1 MVDINKNVS
10 HNKPIKNLCIEV
22 AMQMS
27 NSGSRQ
33 TMNWMK
39 GNHRRRKYLAKYDPG
54 VIGNTYNTPTI
65 VVELLFM
72 SFSISRA

>member
-10 HNKPIKNLCIEV
+10 HNKCIKNLCIEV

-39 GNHRRRKYLAKYDPG
+39 GNHRRIDAVAAADYG
-54 VIGNTYNTPTI
+54 V
-65 VVELLFM
+65 
-72 SFSISRA
+72 